1 MPKKRLKTL
10 VITGF
15 SAFYSFLSVKLG
27 NFSIFMRYCIWG
39 KVYMGKGQF
48 IFTRVKTCAI
58 IRGEGG
64 LDMKSYSSREVQP
77 EV

>member
-27 NFSIFMRYCIWG
+27 IILEEIEKCKSFLRIFLMTFSGPAQEMEIGR
-39 KVYMGKGQF
+39 K
-48 IFTRVKTCAI
+48 AI
-58 IRGEGG
+58 HGS
-64 LDMKSYSSREVQP
+64 D
-77 EV
+77 